1 MSLQAGLRLARTS
14 TSPPTIQAAG
24 CSQENRDIRE
34 TGSHTAVVFSIFS
47 YIPGITLPILP
58 SVHCAVDVDGWIIC
72 CDSRPAAGHRD
83 VRFQQEVCTKLRSR
97 SLFGPHHVCTALF
110 HCTAHTNKSAFY
122 IKKIKNDYSGTMCHE
137 DESNKIV
144 PLTTFPPLITTLQTL
159 HPFSCDEW

>member
-1 MSLQAGLRLARTS
+1 MSLQAGVRLARTS
-14 TSPPTIQAAG
+14 PARQQSAVRRIETIERLG
-24 CSQENRDIRE
+24 LTRLSY
-34 TGSHTAVVFSIFS
+34 SLFFFS
-47 YIPGITLPILP
+47 YISGITLPISP
-58 SVHCAVDVDGWIIC
+58 TVHCAVDVDGWIIC

-159 HPFSCDEW
+159 HPFSCDE